1 MKAFEHYVEQG
12 GQWRLVMVGEAMWSE
27 GAISSEG
34 IDRVHLTG
42 RLNDIKLVEAV
53 SSASGMVF
61 VPWFEG
67 FGVPIIEA
75 MSCGVPVIASN
86 VTSLPEVCGGAAF
99 ALVDPGDTRAIA
111 QAMLG
116 LEQDEAA
123 AAEASKKGL
132 ARARQLF
139 MDPNG

>member
-1 MKAFEHYVEQG
+1 
-12 GQWRLVMVGEAMWSE
+12 
-27 GAISSEG
+27 
-34 IDRVHLTG
+34 
-42 RLNDIKLVEAV
+42 
-53 SSASGMVF
+53 MVF
-61 VPWFEG
+61 VPWFEV
-67 FGVPIIEA
+67 FGVPIIVA
-75 MSCGVPVIASN
+75 MSCGVPVIASI

-132 ARARQLF
+132 ARAGQYSWAQTVEAFDAAVEELLTAKS
-139 MDPNG
+139 